1 MEIIDMNADTPSL
14 GNGPFQK
21 NNLRRAVLTMT
32 KVQEIRAFY
41 NQGHVTQGQLARDYG
56 VSVVQI
62 GRIVRG
68 EVWQGVGPAA
78 SSKRELD
85 DTAERLLALQESMLK
100 GLGEPEA
107 DEQPPSGL
115 SRLAQEAK
123 TLGVEQSVM
132 DKTKAY
138 GAR

>member
-1 MEIIDMNADTPSL
+1 MDADTPSL

-41 NQGHVTQGQLARDYG
+41 ARGHVTQGQLARDYG

-68 EVWQGVGPAA
+68 EVWQGVGPAP
-78 SSKRELD
+78 SSQKEMEE
-85 DTAERLLALQESMLK
+85 TAERLLALQQDVVA
-100 GLGEPEA
+100 GLVEEEEL
-107 DEQPPSGL
+107 DSPPSGL

-123 TLGVEQSVM
+123 TLGVGQAVM
-132 DKTKAY
+132 DKAKAY